1 MDFRTNRG
9 ACCSFS
15 EKFHW
20 SLVSW
25 SSNCDVFPLYNPID
39 SNLTGLATIVSGL
52 RWHAGSHATKLCWRQ
67 RIHAGQ
73 CSAYWVILLK
83 DFFFG
88 KPSFSGEASVLQGVV
103 FFWWGGA
110 NYSKQYTGLAGGI
123 LPTWLESWLW
133 DRGCR
138 TSRNWKMKHES
149 NNWINWTFTHQSST
163 DYQTLVSNVEH
174 QALQQLMLD
183 PPKGQAELGWK
194 KTWLVSIRWTED
206 PQSGSF
212 PAWGNMSHVG
222 HKRPFCKTLVTLLWD
237 PILFE
242 NKIWVFVCNVKL
254 PIIKTIS
261 CLVNSLDLLLVFS
274 HNYLF
279 WLSYKAQPQANKW
292 SIERKTT
299 VLHQTGSSI

>member
-1 MDFRTNRG
+1 MLFVFRKIPLEFGFLILKLRCFSPIQPHWLQLDWAGHHRLRPSLTCWV
-9 ACCSFS
+9 ACD
-15 EKFHW
+15 KAM
-20 SLVSW
+20 
-25 SSNCDVFPLYNPID
+25 
-39 SNLTGLATIVSGL
+39 LAAKNTCRPMQCVLSDT
-52 RWHAGSHATKLCWRQ
+52 SQ
-67 RIHAGQ
+67 R
-73 CSAYWVILLK
+73 
-83 DFFFG
+83 FFFWKAIIFRG
-88 KPSFSGEASVLQGVV
+88 SVSSPGCCV
-103 FFWWGGA
+103 FWWGGA